1 MTVQLRVNMILE
13 KGAYLPVGAL
23 VEEES
28 LPLNLRKPRYIC
40 APGEVP
46 ELVPTTLA
54 QSEQDEKSDDDYGD
68 DDSSPPETSSP
79 SF

>member
-13 KGAYLPVGAL
+13 NGAYLPVGAL
-23 VEEES
+23 VDEEIIPPICAS
-28 LPLNLRKPRYIC
+28 ASYLC

-54 QSEQDEKSDDDYGD
+54 QPEQDEKSDDDYGD
-68 DDSSPPETSSP
+68 DESPPPETSSP